1 MSEKILTKNPDPQ
14 KKGVSID
21 RERYDFMKGEIL
33 SLLQEK
39 GPLGAMQ
46 MVRELDGRLDE
57 KKLGFSIGWY
67 ATAVRLDLEARGEIL
82 YDRSAK
88 KPVITLP

>member
-1 MSEKILTKNPDPQ
+1 MDKILTKNPDPA

-21 RERYDFMKGEIL
+21 MDRYNFIKQEIL
-33 SLLQEK
+33 RLLKEK

-46 MVRELDGRLDE
+46 LVSEMDKRLGGD
-57 KKLGFSIGWY
+57 KKAGFSIGWY
-67 ATAVRLDLEARGEIL
+67 TTAVRLDLEARGKIQ

-88 KPVITLP
+88 KPVVTI